1 MIFRS
6 NAQVFPLL
14 DAMQLGHLKEDPR
27 FCDVAARF
35 ANVVEFYRLRDEALR
50 QQTTEFW
57 LEVCRQH
64 DIPAAPYNTLDSLL
78 EDPHLQAVGLL
89 VEREHPTE
97 GRILDIRPANQVSAG
112 VREHWL
118 PAPHLGEHTR
128 EVLLETGMTNAEVE
142 ALLMSGAAKAHA
154 SSAP

>member
-1 MIFRS
+1 
-6 NAQVFPLL
+6 
-14 DAMQLGHLKEDPR
+14 
-27 FCDVAARF
+27 
-35 ANVVEFYRLRDEALR
+35 
-50 QQTTEFW
+50 

-78 EDPHLQAVGLL
+78 EDPHLKAVGLL

-112 VREHWL
+112 VRAAWR

-128 EVLLETGMTNAEVE
+128 EVLLEAGMSAQDVDT
-142 ALLMSGAAKAHA
+142 LLSSGAARAHPSA
-154 SSAP
+154 SS